1 MVQKAQKEAA
11 KAQEKLDKVEAKAE
25 AKRLREEDKARIKA
39 EAKETREQAKQSKI
53 KLPMETNNE

>member
-1 MVQKAQKEAA
+1 
-11 KAQEKLDKVEAKAE
+11 VEAKAE

-39 EAKETREQAKQSKI
+39 EAKATREQAKQSKI